1 MTSTGELS
9 PRLRMVTVRLYRL
22 FRQQADPE
30 TNLSQNLISALA
42 TVSRC
47 GPITL
52 GRLAELERVQPP
64 SMTRIVAKL
73 EERGLVVREI
83 DAADRR
89 IARVQVTPEA
99 ASVLSELR
107 SRRTEFLAA
116 RLAELTPEELAAL
129 EAALPALERL
139 AEVAP

>member
-1 MTSTGELS
+1 MTSSEELS

-22 FRQQADPE
+22 FRQQADPDSE
-30 TNLSQNLISALA
+30 LSQSLISALA
-42 TVSRC
+42 TINRC

-73 EERGLVVREI
+73 EDRGLVVREI
-83 DAADRR
+83 DASDRR
-89 IARVQVTPEA
+89 IARVQVTPKA
-99 ASVLSELR
+99 ATVLSELR
-107 SRRTEFLAA
+107 SRRTEFLAS
-116 RLAELTPEELAAL
+116 RLAELTPAELAAL

-139 AEVAP
+139 AEVEP

>member
-1 MTSTGELS
+1 
-9 PRLRMVTVRLYRL
+9 MVTVRLYRL
-22 FRQQADPE
+22 LRQQADPE
-30 TNLSQNLISALA
+30 SDLSQNLISALA
-42 TVSRC
+42 TINQG

-73 EERGLVVREI
+73 EERGLVRREI

-99 ASVLSELR
+99 VSVLGELR

-116 RLAELTPEELAAL
+116 RLAALTPAEMAAL

-139 AEVAP
+139 AGVME

>member
-1 MTSTGELS
+1 MTSSEELS

-22 FRQQADPE
+22 FRQHADPDSD
-30 TNLSQNLISALA
+30 LSQNLISALA

-73 EERGLVVREI
+73 EERGLVTREI
-83 DAADRR
+83 DPDDRR
-89 IARVQVTPEA
+89 IARVRVTPEA
-99 ASVLSELR
+99 VGVLAELR

-116 RLAELTPEELAAL
+116 RLAELTPAEQTAL

-139 AEVAP
+139 ADVSP